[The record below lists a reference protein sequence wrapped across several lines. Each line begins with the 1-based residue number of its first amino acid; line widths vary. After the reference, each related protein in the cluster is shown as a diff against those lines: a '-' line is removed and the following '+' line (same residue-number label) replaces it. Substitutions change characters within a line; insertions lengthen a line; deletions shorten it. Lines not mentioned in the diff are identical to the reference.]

1 MLRLAT
7 PADRDVRWRLQ
18 TKVIT
23 SWTTV
28 GGDHELRA
36 WTHDQQMFCKR
47 PLDSY
52 HDSKMLHFSTEIIFT
67 EKVFSHRDIW
77 IDNKSYFL
85 KLTQSTFKECS
96 LHRAYISVLGLYSLF
111 LSQKSKSKE
120 KFPILD

>member
-36 WTHDQQMFCKR
+36 
-47 PLDSY
+47 
-52 HDSKMLHFSTEIIFT
+52 
-67 EKVFSHRDIW
+67 
-77 IDNKSYFL
+77 
-85 KLTQSTFKECS
+85 
-96 LHRAYISVLGLYSLF
+96 
-111 LSQKSKSKE
+111 
-120 KFPILD
+120 